1 MPATMTSSEISAA
14 ILCCLIAATRDA
26 TLDPE
31 GSSFGSPV
39 PAVKSFLASSAE
51 VVACGGAVSLWPTAS
66 PVFEVGRIRVADDSS
81 MRDVSSMRSTP
92 STRQNLSVSSVSTR
106 LHCGQRFIFYGCSLP
121 ESDAPQQV
129 GVARVVAKSV
139 IIRVEGDEDQH
150 AGPSLEVSFEPGERL
165 ILLPEAGV
173 HCCEINRWR
182 LSSGVPLLQLSQN
195 RSCL

>member
-39 PAVKSFLASSAE
+39 PAVKSVLASSAE

-66 PVFEVGRIRVADDSS
+66 PVFEVERIRVADDSS

-92 STRQNLSVSSVSTR
+92 SLRQNLSVSSVSTR
-106 LHCGQRFIFYGCSLP
+106 LHWGQRFIFYGCSLP
-121 ESDAPQQV
+121 EPDAPQQV
-129 GVARVVAKSV
+129 GVAWVITKGVV
-139 IIRVEGDEDQH
+139 IRANGDEGQN
-150 AGPSLEVSFEPGERL
+150 ARPSLEVSFEPGEGL
-165 ILLPEAGV
+165 ILLAKTGV
-173 HCCEINRWR
+173 HRGDIQR
-182 LSSGVPLLQLSQN
+182 G
-195 RSCL
+195 